1 MAAPSNTAAVVV
13 SSSHAVPPEEKED
26 APLDLAEQTNRPVD
40 NALNQQRINAWHPIL
55 DPVWVIVALFYLGII
70 LIPVGTLC
78 LLLVLF
84 GLVDIVMSLSS
95 LMHDARNHVI
105 GFKIDSIQ
113 ENTVELKQVY
123 DEYSVN
129 YDVNNTLCGIGDNY
143 NENRVCT
150 MSFVAPKDMVPP
162 ILIHYELTN
171 FHQNH
176 RAYYKSRD
184 PYQLLG
190 QVEGQ
195 SSIDAEA
202 CNPLNKLGN
211 ITINPC
217 GLTANTFFNDDFE
230 LLSGNDAYGVP
241 LVMREDGIAWQSDV
255 DFAFAQPEGF
265 EYSNCTVCDAS
276 CCNATDSCI
285 DGLPYKDPATGMCYR
300 YYYPLDDTTQYLYE
314 TYPNVIS
321 PIEGVTNEHFIVWMR
336 IATQP
341 NFRKL
346 YGWID
351 QPILKG
357 EELTFSV
364 ASNFV
369 VTRFKGSKAL
379 VVSTTS
385 IFGGRNPY
393 LGPVFI
399 WVGVFCLVAG
409 TFFTLKHTLRPR
421 KLADPAYLRFK
432 EE

>member
-1 MAAPSNTAAVVV
+1 
-13 SSSHAVPPEEKED
+13 
-26 APLDLAEQTNRPVD
+26 
-40 NALNQQRINAWHPIL
+40 
-55 DPVWVIVALFYLGII
+55 
-70 LIPVGTLC
+70 
-78 LLLVLF
+78 
-84 GLVDIVMSLSS
+84 
-95 LMHDARNHVI
+95 
-105 GFKIDSIQ
+105 
-113 ENTVELKQVY
+113 VELKQVY
-123 DEYSVN
+123 DAYSVD
-129 YDVNNTLCGIGDNY
+129 YDVNNTLCGIGENY
-143 NENRVCT
+143 NENRLCT
-150 MSFVAPKDMVPP
+150 LSFVAPKDMIPP

-190 QVEGQ
+190 KVEGQ
-195 SSIDAEA
+195 ISIDAEA
-202 CNPLNKLGN
+202 CEPLNKLGN
-211 ITINPC
+211 ITIHPC

-255 DFAFAQPEGF
+255 DFAFAQPDGF
-265 EYSNCTVCDAS
+265 ESSVCTVCDAS

-285 DGLPYKDPATGMCYR
+285 DGLPYEDPSTGKCYR
-300 YYYPLDDTTQYLYE
+300 YFYPMDDTTQYLYE

-351 QPILKG
+351 QPIRKG

-369 VTRFKGSKAL
+369 VTRFQGSKAL

-393 LGPVFI
+393 LAPVFI

-409 TFFTLKHTLRPR
+409 TFFTLKQTLRPR